1 MDFKQLEA
9 FAAVVD
15 YGSFS
20 EAARRL
26 YLTQTYHQRPYPGS
40 GKRTESKADHTHHQ
54 KTYDHHKRLSA
65 L

>member
-20 EAARRL
+20 EACRRL
-26 YLTQTYHQRPYPGS
+26 SDPAYHQRPYPGS